1 MNRQDHSRMRRVLLA
16 RLAAGAALGGG
27 VTALIREALAQQRV
41 STSVQVVRSK
51 GSVAVTSQA
60 IQAGGTSHAGTTVVT
75 GPSSEA
81 VLLFGKDAFL
91 QRENTSASFG
101 TEPAKELLRVAS
113 GKIMG
118 VFGQGEKKL
127 VTGTAVI
134 GIRGTGCYIEAEA
147 ERTYFC
153 LCYGEAEVTPTAD
166 PSRRE
171 MIRSAHHD
179 RPIYI
184 HAVTGDKCTVPAAV
198 INHTDAELTMLEAL
212 VGRKP
217 AFARSG
223 AQSRPAADGRDH
235 RISY

>member
-1 MNRQDHSRMRRVLLA
+1 MNCNDHLRLRRTLLE
-16 RLAAGAALGGG
+16 RLAASAALGAGG
-27 VTALIREALAQQRV
+27 ITALIREALAQQQL

-51 GSVAVTSQA
+51 GAVSVTSHA
-60 IQAGGTSHAGTTVVT
+60 VQAGGANQAGTTVVT
-75 GPSSEA
+75 GRGGEA

-101 TEPAKELLRVAS
+101 AEPAKEFLRVTS

-127 VTGTAVI
+127 VTDTAVI
-134 GIRGTGCYIEAEA
+134 GIRGTGCYIEAES

-153 LCYGEAEVTPTAD
+153 LCYGEAEVVPAAD

-171 MIRSAHHD
+171 VIRSGHHD
-179 RPIYI
+179 RPLYI
-184 HAVTGDKCTVPAAV
+184 HALTGDKCTVPATV

-217 AFARSG
+217 PFSQDG
-223 AQSRPAADGRDH
+223 AQPHYSSGGGQRG
-235 RISY
+235 SY

>member
-134 GIRGTGCYIEAEA
+134 GIRGTGCYIEAE
-147 ERTYFC
+147 ETRSYFC
-153 LCYGEAEVTPTAD
+153 LCYGAADVAPAATPDHVHSYET
-166 PSRRE
+166 R
-171 MIRSAHHD
+171 HHD
-179 RPIYI
+179 KPFYI
-184 HAVTGDKCTVPAAV
+184 TDRLESAMLPAKV
-198 INHTDAELTMLEAL
+198 VNHTDDELILLEAL
-212 VGRKP
+212 CGR
-217 AFARSG
+217 
-223 AQSRPAADGRDH
+223 RPPFFGRDAN
-235 RISY
+235 Y

>member
-1 MNRQDHSRMRRVLLA
+1 MRRVLLA

-134 GIRGTGCYIEAEA
+134 GIRGTGCYIEAQGDKSV
-147 ERTYFC
+147 YF
-153 LCYGEAEVTPTAD
+153 TPTAD